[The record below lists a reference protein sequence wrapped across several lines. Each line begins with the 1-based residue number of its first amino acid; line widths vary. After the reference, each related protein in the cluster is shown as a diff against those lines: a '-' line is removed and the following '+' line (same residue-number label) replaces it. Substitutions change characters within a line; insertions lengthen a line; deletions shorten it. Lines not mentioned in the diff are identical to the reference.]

1 MPNPRPSLLTMLLRT
16 VADWASAQHGTP
28 KPTGRTER
36 RRRARQRLKA
46 RAALADLYQ
55 TAAESLGTQ
64 VDALRQMVD
73 GLNMDRERLQQ
84 QIQIHHECMEDL
96 GRRNAYLLDQ
106 CATSQHEAEHWKRF
120 AEGERT
126 QEAEIA
132 RKLQLN

>member
-1 MPNPRPSLLTMLLRT
+1 MPTTKTSLFASLLRT
-16 VADWASAQHGTP
+16 VADWASSRHGPP
-28 KPTGRTER
+28 KQSARTER
-36 RRRARQRLKA
+36 RRRARQRLKD
-46 RAALADLYQ
+46 RAVLADFFRDRCQ
-55 TAAESLGTQ
+55 DLGAQ

-120 AEGERT
+120 AEGERA

-132 RKLQLN
+132 RKFQLN

>member
-1 MPNPRPSLLTMLLRT
+1 MPTTKTSLFAALLRT
-16 VADWASAQHGTP
+16 VADWTSAQHGTP
-28 KPTGRTER
+28 KQSARAER

-55 TAAESLGTQ
+55 AAGESLGAQ

-73 GLNMDRERLQQ
+73 GLNADRERMRQ

-120 AEGERT
+120 AEGERAH
-126 QEAEIA
+126 EAEIA